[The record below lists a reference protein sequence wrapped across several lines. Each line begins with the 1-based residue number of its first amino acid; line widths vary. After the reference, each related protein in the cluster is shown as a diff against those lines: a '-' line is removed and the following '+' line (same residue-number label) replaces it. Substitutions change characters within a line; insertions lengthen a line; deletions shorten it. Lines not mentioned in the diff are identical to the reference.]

1 MLSKNFGET
10 LRKLNRAIERQII
23 NVVISALNSLR
34 SRGIISSQA
43 LPDVYLDKPRHES
56 HGDFSCNIALRL
68 AKSEG
73 KQPME
78 MAEMIAGTVRKETE
92 ESGLFSK
99 IETAKPGFIN
109 FSISNSLIKK
119 LLKEALN
126 AGMLFGRSDMFKG
139 KSANVEFVSAN
150 PTGPLT
156 VGHGR
161 HAVVGDTIAN
171 VLHAAGYKVEREYY
185 FNNAGNQ
192 MNILGDSVRLRYL
205 EKLGEKIIFPDTHY
219 QGDYIRDIAE
229 MLLKENGE
237 KLRNSENVK
246 PFKERAEKEIFKEI
260 DGTLKRIGVVFDR
273 YFNENSLYE
282 TGKVAETVSELR
294 SRNLA
299 YDKDGAVWFKATEF
313 GLPEDKVIIKSTGEP
328 TYRMPDICYHIDKI
342 KRGYDLIVDIF
353 GQDHHA
359 TVPEVQAGVKALGFS
374 TEKIKVILIQFVT
387 LTRKGVAVKMSTR
400 KANYVTLDEMISA
413 VADEMRDRLSKQ
425 YADVEKRFAPEDFDR
440 MARDAV
446 RYFYIMRK
454 TDAHLNFDLDLATSQ
469 SMENPVYYIQ
479 YAHARICSIF
489 KKYYADTGEKE
500 IDFSNTNENDIAPLK
515 EEKELKII
523 KMLARFPRLVEEIAT
538 SLEIHRLHDYLT
550 ELASEL
556 QQYYTVHRVLNP
568 DNRSLTH
575 ARLALIHAVRN
586 VIQNALAL
594 LGISAPESM

>member
-1 MLSKNFGET
+1 M
-10 LRKLNRAIERQII
+10 NRAIEKKII
-23 NVVISALNSLR
+23 EEILTALKSLKESGKISAEKM
-34 SRGIISSQA
+34 
-43 LPDVYLDKPRHES
+43 PDVYLDKPKHES

-68 AKSEG
+68 AKAEH

-78 MAEMIAGTVRKETE
+78 MAGLIADAVRKGTE
-92 ESGLFSK
+92 KSGLFSK

-109 FSISNSLIKK
+109 FSLSDSIIRN
-119 LLKEALN
+119 LLNEALSSG
-126 AGMLFGRSDMFKG
+126 ALFGHSDMFNG

-171 VLHAAGYKVEREYY
+171 VLQAAGYKVEREYY

-205 EKLGEKIIFPDTHY
+205 EKLGDKISFPDTHY
-219 QGDYIRDIAE
+219 QGDYIRDIAAA
-229 MLLKENGE
+229 LLEENGD
-237 KLRNSENVK
+237 KLRNSEKVT
-246 PFKERAEKEIFKEI
+246 PFKERAEKEIFKDIE
-260 DGTLKRIGVVFDR
+260 GTLRRIGVVFDK
-273 YFNENSLYE
+273 YFNEYSLYE
-282 TGKVAETVSELR
+282 TGKVAETVAKLR
-294 SRNLA
+294 SLGYA
-299 YDKDGAVWFKATEF
+299 YDKEGAVWFKTTEF

-328 TYRMPDICYHIDKI
+328 TYRMPDICYHVDKI
-342 KRGYDLIVDIF
+342 GRGYDLIVDIF

-413 VADEMRDRLSKQ
+413 VADEMCDRLSKQ
-425 YADVEKRFAPEDFDR
+425 YADIEKRFTAEDFDR

-500 IDFSNTNENDIAPLK
+500 IDFSRATESDIALLK
-515 EEKELKII
+515 EEKELKLI

-538 SLEIHRLHDYLT
+538 SLETHRLHDYLT

-556 QQYYTVHRVLNP
+556 QQYYTVHRVINP
-568 DNRSLTH
+568 DNPLLTR
-575 ARLALIHAVRN
+575 ARLALIHAVRT
-586 VIQNALAL
+586 VIQNALGL
-594 LGISAPESM
+594 LGISAPASM